1 MVGTMTDAGVRF
13 AATVLKGYVVEVTM
27 KSGAVYE
34 GVFGSCSGANG
45 DGASATIHAAWP
57 KRYARGDTS
66 AEAKAAA
73 ASAETSANGWAK
85 RTKPVDEMVVDF
97 ADVESITARDV
108 GMSDLA
114 VGPSR
119 MNDDFTDGGIS
130 RGATGANRELVA
142 WQPEEGDAPGL
153 TLEEEAGLGGKRG
166 GGGGAWGKKPGG
178 SNAQWDQFS
187 ANKKLFGVD
196 TKFDES
202 MYTTTIDKTKG
213 GISEAEAARIAYEIQ
228 NQISDNPHMAEERGQ
243 KDLADYDEEER
254 YSSVLPSAE
263 VAPTPKNAPPPK
275 PAWGSGKVP
284 STVAQHADQKA
295 AAAAAATS
303 APEPEAKVDVKK
315 STLNPNAKAFS
326 LNAKATEFVPS
337 FKKPAAPVAP
347 QQAMPQMVMYPGY
360 PQMGGA
366 MMYMPQMGM
375 GMPPQMRGMMPQ
387 MPYMPQGAAY
397 VPQQQRPPAPGA
409 QPDGGK

>member
-1 MVGTMTDAGVRF
+1 
-13 AATVLKGYVVEVTM
+13 
-27 KSGAVYE
+27 
-34 GVFGSCSGANG
+34 
-45 DGASATIHAAWP
+45 
-57 KRYARGDTS
+57 
-66 AEAKAAA
+66 
-73 ASAETSANGWAK
+73 
-85 RTKPVDEMVVDF
+85 
-97 ADVESITARDV
+97 
-108 GMSDLA
+108 
-114 VGPSR
+114 
-119 MNDDFTDGGIS
+119 
-130 RGATGANRELVA
+130 
-142 WQPEEGDAPGL
+142 
-153 TLEEEAGLGGKRG
+153 
-166 GGGGAWGKKPGG
+166 
-178 SNAQWDQFS
+178 
-187 ANKKLFGVD
+187 
-196 TKFDES
+196 
-202 MYTTTIDKTKG
+202 
-213 GISEAEAARIAYEIQ
+213 
-228 NQISDNPHMAEERGQ
+228 MAEERGQ

-254 YSSVLPSAE
+254 YSSVLPSAG

-303 APEPEAKVDVKK
+303 APAPEAKVDVKK

-409 QPDGGK
+409 QPEGGK

>member
-1 MVGTMTDAGVRF
+1 MTDAGVRF

-34 GVFGSCSGANG
+34 GVFGESE
-45 DGASATIHAAWP
+45 GASATIHAAWP
-57 KRYARGDTS
+57 KRYARGDDS
-66 AEAKAAA
+66 AEAKAGA

-85 RTKPVDEMVVDF
+85 RTKPVESMVVDF
-97 ADVESITARDV
+97 ADVECVSARDV

-166 GGGGAWGKKPGG
+166 GGGGGGAWGKKPGG
-178 SNAQWDQFS
+178 ANAQWDQFS

-202 MYTTTIDKTKG
+202 MYTTTIDKTKS

-243 KDLADYDEEER
+243 KDIADYDEEER
-254 YSSVLPSAE
+254 YSSVLPSAGA
-263 VAPTPKNAPPPK
+263 VPKPSPK

-295 AAAAAATS
+295 AAAAAAANS
-303 APEPEAKVDVKK
+303 APAPEAKVDAKK

-347 QQAMPQMVMYPGY
+347 QAMPQMVMYPGY
-360 PQMGGA
+360 PQMGGT

-397 VPQQQRPPAPGA
+397 VPQQQRPPAPA
-409 QPDGGK
+409 QQPEGGK